1 MVPRDRGAD
10 VGAVL
15 GVLDTDWRRLID
27 QLKRGDC
34 TPFLGAGAC
43 QGVLPSG
50 AELCRQWAKI
60 YNYPFSDNGDLARV
74 MQYAAIHLG
83 DDIYL
88 KQQVCRQLENA
99 EPPNFGDPAE
109 PHSLLAQ
116 FPIPVFLTTNYDDF
130 LVRALKDAGKS
141 PNSAMCSWSPGV
153 RYDQDLFETEFGMNP
168 DAVNP
173 LVYHLHGSLQKPRS
187 LVLTESDYLE
197 FLVRIG
203 SAHDV
208 EAQRDL
214 LPGPVLPA
222 VTENALLFIGY
233 SLQDWTFRVIFH
245 GLRSTIPAIHQ
256 RRNISVQLVPPL
268 NKRVAEAENRAREYL
283 KRYLEENWRISIYWG
298 TAADF
303 CRELRERLDS
313 AS

>member
-1 MVPRDRGAD
+1 
-10 VGAVL
+10 VL
-15 GVLDTDWRRLID
+15 GVQATDWRRLID
-27 QLKRGDC
+27 QLRSGDC

-50 AELCRQWAKI
+50 SDLGRQWAET

-74 MQYAAIHLG
+74 MQYAAIYEG
-83 DDIYL
+83 DAVYL
-88 KQQVCRQLENA
+88 KQKVCQQLGA
-99 EPPNFGDPAE
+99 VAPPDFRDPTE
-109 PHSLLAQ
+109 PHALLAQ

-130 LVRALKDAGKS
+130 LVRALRDAGKR
-141 PNSAMCSWSPGV
+141 PNSAMCSWSAGLQ
-153 RYDQDLFETEFGMNP
+153 YDKALFETEFGLNP
-168 DAVNP
+168 DAANP
-173 LVYHLHGSLQKPRS
+173 LVYHLHGSMQTPRS

-208 EAQRDL
+208 EAQREL

-245 GLRSTIPAIHQ
+245 GLRSTIPDIHQ
-256 RRNISVQLVPPL
+256 RRNVSVQLVPPL
-268 NKRVAEAENRAREYL
+268 NEKIDEAERLACEYL
-283 KRYLEENWRISIYWG
+283 TRYLEKWQVSIYWG

-303 CRELRERLDS
+303 CRELRERLAS